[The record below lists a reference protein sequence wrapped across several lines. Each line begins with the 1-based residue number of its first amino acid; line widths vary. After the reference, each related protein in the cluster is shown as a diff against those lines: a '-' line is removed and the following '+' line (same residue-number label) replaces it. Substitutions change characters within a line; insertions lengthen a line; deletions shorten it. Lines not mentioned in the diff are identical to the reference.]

1 MGLYY
6 DIQKFEI
13 RDLPDS
19 LYSSWIESDNPKKDY
34 FQPVPEKPSFDPV
47 FQKEPQ
53 WGNGVWILID
63 KIEEELQADAR
74 KVWENASAFIQE
86 FSLQE
91 MASIS
96 LSQEPVI
103 AALRFLLS
111 TWFGEVWSDDPR
123 VINGL
128 DSLVASGIID
138 ENRRQQILNK

>member
-13 RDLPDS
+13 REMSDS
-19 LYSSWIESDNPKKDY
+19 LYFEWIETNNPKKDY

-47 FQKEPQ
+47 LQKEPQ
-53 WGNGVWILID
+53 WGNGVWIVID
-63 KIEEELQADAR
+63 KTEEELQADAR
-74 KVWENASAFIQE
+74 KVWDNASAFVQE

-96 LSQEPVI
+96 LSQDPVI
-103 AALRFLLS
+103 AALRLILS
-111 TWFGEVWSDDPR
+111 TWFGEVWSDDLR

-138 ENRRQQILNK
+138 ENRRQEILNK

>member
-63 KIEEELQADAR
+63 KTEEEIQADAR

-103 AALRFLLS
+103 AALRLLLS

-128 DSLVASGIID
+128 DSLITSGIID

>member
-19 LYSSWIESDNPKKDY
+19 LYLEWIEVNNPKKDY
-34 FQPVPEKPSFDPV
+34 FQPVPEKPSFDSV
-47 FQKEPQ
+47 LQKEPR
-53 WGNGVWILID
+53 WGNGFWIVDD
-63 KIEEELQADAR
+63 KTQEELQADAR
-74 KVWENASAFIQE
+74 KVWQNASAFVQE

-96 LSQEPVI
+96 LSQDPVI
-103 AALRFLLS
+103 AALRLLLS
-111 TWFGEVWSDDPR
+111 TWFGEVWSDDLR

-138 ENRRQQILNK
+138 ENRRQEILNK